1 MNRNEIITGLAK
13 APCNGTLLNF
23 PDRGPWGESKYRGNC
38 SGWIH
43 AFLINQYKVKRLGE
57 VFAGSGTGSDVCRDM
72 GVPYIGLDL
81 NPNPKRPDI
90 LVGDAIFGEVP
101 EEFYGRDMIF
111 MHPPYS
117 ALINVPYADS
127 MWKDADGTRK
137 DLDLGR
143 MSWKEFIV
151 ALNKTIMKFYLA
163 LPKGGRMSILMGDIK
178 RQGRLYSMLSDIV
191 KPGTLEQVLIK
202 GQFNC
207 VSDGRS
213 YSNSSFVPITHEY
226 LLVVKKDGV
235 YLVPYSVPKQYEKD
249 VRDAKSATWTDIVFA
264 AMQAIGGKSDLER
277 LYAEVASHE
286 RARSYTSDLKAK
298 IRQTLQR
305 SRLFAPMERGV
316 WALAAA

>member
-1 MNRNEIITGLAK
+1 MDRNDILEGLAK

-23 PDRGPWGESKYRGNC
+23 PDRGPWGESRYRGNC

-43 AFLINQYKVKRLGE
+43 AFLINQYKVKKMGE

-72 GVPYIGLDL
+72 NVPYVGLDL
-81 NPNPKRPDI
+81 NPNPKRCDI

-101 EEFYGRDMIF
+101 DEFYGRDMIF

-117 ALINVPYADS
+117 ALINIPYANS
-127 MWKDADGTRK
+127 MWKDEGGSRER
-137 DLDLGR
+137 LDLGR
-143 MSWKEFIV
+143 MPWKEFVV
-151 ALNKTIMKFYLA
+151 ALNKAVMKYFLA
-163 LPKGGRMSILMGDIK
+163 LPRGGRMSILMGDIK

-226 LLVVKKDGV
+226 LMVVKKDGI
-235 YLVPYSVPKQYEKD
+235 YIVPFQVSKMCEKD
-249 VRDAKSATWTDIVFA
+249 VRDAKSSTWTDIVYA
-264 AMQAIGGKSDLER
+264 AMQGRGGKSDLES
-277 LYAEVASHE
+277 LYHEVEGHE
-286 RARSYTSDLKAK
+286 RAKSYTSDLKAK

-305 SRLFAPMERGV
+305 SKLFAPIDRGI
-316 WALAAA
+316 WALAE